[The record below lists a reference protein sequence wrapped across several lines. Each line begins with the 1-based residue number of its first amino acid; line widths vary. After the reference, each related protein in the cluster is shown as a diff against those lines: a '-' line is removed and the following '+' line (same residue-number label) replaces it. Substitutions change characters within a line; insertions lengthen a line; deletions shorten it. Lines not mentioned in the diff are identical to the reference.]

1 MTLNQISLLKQ
12 RSAIDPQTRLVG
24 CIGQAEGAWSPLA
37 LYNAAFDAARL
48 NWRCVPLSV
57 ARRRLREAL
66 MGLRALGFVG
76 AVLGEEYQRDA
87 VHHVE
92 QISPE
97 AEMIGAVN
105 FVSVD
110 GQGRLAGDN
119 SRWFGFLAALRAL
132 PPSLVGRAECAG
144 AEWSGLR
151 PLIIGAGNAARS
163 IVYAL
168 TREGVPLTIVDERM
182 DQAVD
187 LVHLLRR
194 TMDEHSFGVY
204 RWPQDA
210 ERLAPEANLIVNTTD
225 SGVWPDGV
233 AFPADAL
240 VVDLVSRPAETRFMH
255 AARASGAAAIGGL
268 SLLVFEAARAFEKWT
283 GHPAPVKAMQRVA
296 GNAALPEIALPENL
310 TLLQLT

>member
-1 MTLNQISLLKQ
+1 
-12 RSAIDPQTRLVG
+12 
-24 CIGQAEGAWSPLA
+24 
-37 LYNAAFDAARL
+37 
-48 NWRCVPLSV
+48 
-57 ARRRLREAL
+57 
-66 MGLRALGFVG
+66 
-76 AVLGEEYQRDA
+76 VLDEEYQRDA

-92 QISPE
+92 QISRE

-110 GQGRLAGDN
+110 GQGRLVGDN

-132 PPSLVGRAECAG
+132 EPSLNGLAERPG

-168 TREGVPLTIVDERM
+168 TREGLPLTIVDERM

-210 ERLAPEANLIVNTTD
+210 ERLAPDANLIVNTTD
-225 SGVWPDGV
+225 IGAWPDVDRSPWPDDV
-233 AFPADAL
+233 AFPPDAL
-240 VVDLVSRPAETRFMH
+240 VVDLVSRPAETRFVR
-255 AARASGAAAIGGL
+255 AARASGATAISGL

-283 GHPAPVKAMQRVA
+283 GQTAPVKVMQRVA
-296 GNAALPEIALPENL
+296 GNTTLAEIALPENL
-310 TLLQLT
+310 TLLQPT